1 MMRKRISQKESNMNR
16 KVTIKR
22 AKKTVQSYDVN
33 FSGLTKGEIMSIQNA
48 LQASGSPVAS
58 DVLAYLNNGLYDCQE
73 AWLLDLVPEEYK

>member
-1 MMRKRISQKESNMNR
+1 MSR

-22 AKKTVQSYDVN
+22 TRPSQGQNFDVS

-48 LQASGSPVAS
+48 LKASGSAVAS

-73 AWLLDLVPEEYK
+73 AWLLDLIPND